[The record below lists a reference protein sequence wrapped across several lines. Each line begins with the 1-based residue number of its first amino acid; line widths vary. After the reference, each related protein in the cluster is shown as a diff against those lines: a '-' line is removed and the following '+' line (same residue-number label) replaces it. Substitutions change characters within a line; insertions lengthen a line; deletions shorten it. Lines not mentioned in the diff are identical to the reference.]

1 MAAMS
6 GKRGMGDGYEPHVDD
21 VDGRLIYSLPVDS
34 GYVSLSFEYE
44 IEAGDLAVLLN
55 DIYRRAVLHWVLHTK
70 LQRTVIGTAEKI
82 SQADFRALLSEIL
95 HSPIDNVERLIQA
108 VNREHNIH
116 LQYYI
121 GLDLAQAR

>member
-1 MAAMS
+1 MAAIS
-6 GKRGMGDGYEPHVDD
+6 GKRRMGDGYEPHVDD

-34 GYVSLSFEYE
+34 GHVSLSFEYE

-95 HSPIDNVERLIQA
+95 HSPIDNVEQLIQA

>member
-70 LQRTVIGTAEKI
+70 LQPTIISTAENI

-95 HSPIDNVERLIQA
+95 HSPINNVERLIQA

>member
-1 MAAMS
+1 MAAMP
-6 GKRGMGDGYEPHVDD
+6 GKRRMGDGYEPHVDD

-34 GYVSLSFEYE
+34 GHVSLSFEYE

-95 HSPIDNVERLIQA
+95 HSPIDNVEQLIQA

>member
-1 MAAMS
+1 MS

>member
-1 MAAMS
+1 MAAIS
-6 GKRGMGDGYEPHVDD
+6 GKRRMGDGYEPHVDD

-34 GYVSLSFEYE
+34 GHVSLSFEYE

-55 DIYRRAVLHWVLHTK
+55 DIYRRAVLHWVRHTK
-70 LQRTVIGTAEKI
+70 LQRTIIGTAEKI

>member
-1 MAAMS
+1 MAAIS
-6 GKRGMGDGYEPHVDD
+6 GKRRMGDGYERHVDG

-34 GYVSLSFEYE
+34 GHVSLSFEYE

-95 HSPIDNVERLIQA
+95 HSPIDNVEQLIQA

>member
-1 MAAMS
+1 MAAMP
-6 GKRGMGDGYEPHVDD
+6 GKRRMGDGYEPHVDD

-34 GYVSLSFEYE
+34 GHVSLSFEYE

-95 HSPIDNVERLIQA
+95 HSPIENVEQLIQA

>member
-1 MAAMS
+1 MS
-6 GKRGMGDGYEPHVDD
+6 GNRRMGDGYEPHVDD

-34 GYVSLSFEYE
+34 GHVSLSFEYE

-95 HSPIDNVERLIQA
+95 HSPIENVEQLIQA

-121 GLDLAQAR
+121 GLDLAR

>member
-6 GKRGMGDGYEPHVDD
+6 GKRRMGDGYEPHVDD

-34 GYVSLSFEYE
+34 GHVSLSFEYE

-95 HSPIDNVERLIQA
+95 HSPIDNVEQLIQA

>member
-1 MAAMS
+1 MAAIS
-6 GKRGMGDGYEPHVDD
+6 GKRRMGDGYEPHVDD

-34 GYVSLSFEYE
+34 GHVSLSFEYE

-70 LQRTVIGTAEKI
+70 LQRTIIGTAEKI

>member
-1 MAAMS
+1 MS
-6 GKRGMGDGYEPHVDD
+6 GKRRMGDGYEPHVDD

-34 GYVSLSFEYE
+34 GHVSLSFEYE

-95 HSPIDNVERLIQA
+95 HSPIENVEQLIQA

-121 GLDLAQAR
+121 GLDLAR

>member
-1 MAAMS
+1 MS
-6 GKRGMGDGYEPHVDD
+6 GKRRMGDGYEPHVDD

-34 GYVSLSFEYE
+34 GHVSLSFEYE

-95 HSPIDNVERLIQA
+95 HSPIDNVEQLIQA

>member
-6 GKRGMGDGYEPHVDD
+6 GKRRMGDGYEPHVDD

-34 GYVSLSFEYE
+34 GHVSLSFEYE

-95 HSPIDNVERLIQA
+95 HSPIENVEQLIQA

-121 GLDLAQAR
+121 GLDLAR

>member
-1 MAAMS
+1 MAAMP
-6 GKRGMGDGYEPHVDD
+6 GKRRMGDGYEPHVDD

-34 GYVSLSFEYE
+34 GHVSLSFEYE

-95 HSPIDNVERLIQA
+95 HSPIENVEQLIQA

-121 GLDLAQAR
+121 GLDLAR

>member
-1 MAAMS
+1 MAAIS
-6 GKRGMGDGYEPHVDD
+6 GKRRMGDGYEPHVDD

-34 GYVSLSFEYE
+34 GHVSLSFEYE

-70 LQRTVIGTAEKI
+70 LQRTIIGTAEKI

-95 HSPIDNVERLIQA
+95 HSPIDNVEQLIQA

>member
-1 MAAMS
+1 MS
-6 GKRGMGDGYEPHVDD
+6 GKRRMGDGYEPHVDD

-34 GYVSLSFEYE
+34 GHVSLSFEYE
-44 IEAGDLAVLLN
+44 IEAGDLAVLFN

-95 HSPIDNVERLIQA
+95 HSPIDNVEQLIQA